1 MTHAVRTT
9 TVLLAALLL
18 GACAK
23 KPAATSPT
31 STNSGTS
38 AAAGANNGANAGQP
52 AGLSAEV
59 TESITEEG
67 LIRREIDLNGD
78 GAPDIVNLL
87 RPLDDERVAVAK
99 NTDLN
104 FDGKFDVFTEFD
116 AFGQISRERIDTDFD
131 GDLDTIDLYKDG
143 ARVKSDRDIDF
154 DGDFDVFAF
163 YVVETDG
170 RVRLDRKESDTDGN
184 GKIDLWERF
193 DLDGKLIRAGRDLD
207 NDGKI
212 DERIE

>member
-9 TVLLAALLL
+9 AVLLAALALA
-18 GACAK
+18 ACAK
-23 KPAATSPT
+23 KPAPTAAT
-31 STNSGTS
+31 NAGS
-38 AAAGANNGANAGQP
+38 AAATTTGGNANNSQP
-52 AGLSAEV
+52 PGLSAEV
-59 TESITEEG
+59 TESITEDG

-78 GAPDIVNLL
+78 GQPDIVNLI
-87 RPLDDERVAVAK
+87 RPLEDERVAVAK

-131 GDLDTIDLYKDG
+131 GDIDTIDLYKDG

-154 DGDFDVFAF
+154 DGDFDVYAF
-163 YVVETDG
+163 YIVETDG

>member
-1 MTHAVRTT
+1 MTHAVRIA
-9 TVLLAALLL
+9 TVLLAGFAL
-18 GACAK
+18 GACPK
-23 KPAATSPT
+23 KPTTPSTSGGEAT
-31 STNSGTS
+31 G
-38 AAAGANNGANAGQP
+38 GGANAGAAQAP
-52 AGLSAEV
+52 GLSAEV
-59 TESITEEG
+59 TETITEEG

-78 GAPDIVNLL
+78 GMPDIVNLI
-87 RPLDDERVAVAK
+87 RPLEDERVAVAK

-131 GDLDTIDLYKDG
+131 GDIDTIDLYKDG

-184 GKIDLWERF
+184 AKIDLWERF
-193 DLDGKLIRAGRDLD
+193 DVEGKLIRAGRDLD